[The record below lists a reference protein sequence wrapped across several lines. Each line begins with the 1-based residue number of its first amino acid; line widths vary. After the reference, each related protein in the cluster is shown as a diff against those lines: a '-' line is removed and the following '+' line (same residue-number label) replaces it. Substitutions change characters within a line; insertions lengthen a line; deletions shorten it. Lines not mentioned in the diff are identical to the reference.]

1 MQCTLVMNVLF
12 ICRWKNWK
20 RRWFVLNNRCL
31 YYFQHTAENSPKG
44 IIPLENVK
52 VGNIIFLL
60 SSKKYLK

>member
-1 MQCTLVMNVLF
+1 MF
-12 ICRWKNWK
+12 SDCRWKNWK

-52 VGNIIFLL
+52 VKSSPFWPHGTTSYLYRGTLGII
-60 SSKKYLK
+60 

>member
-1 MQCTLVMNVLF
+1 MF
-12 ICRWKNWK
+12 SDCRWKNWK

-52 VGNIIFLL
+52 VCLRIYELL
-60 SSKKYLK
+60 APP